1 MQPHWTESDYQKIL
15 KRHGVGGAV
24 DARHSPA
31 QSGSRRD
38 PATHNTTSRRGESAL
53 SSYRNTWEE
62 KFATLLEL
70 EKRTGAIQGY
80 AYETLTFTLSKGKR
94 HRIDFLIW
102 HIDGSIELAQIKGFH
117 KNLRASMTALK
128 WAAQR
133 NPWFIWTIK
142 RLEGT
147 LWHSER
153 VEI

>member
-1 MQPHWTESDYQKIL
+1 M
-15 KRHGVGGAV
+15 
-24 DARHSPA
+24 DARHSTA

-38 PATHNTTSRRGESAL
+38 PATHKTSSRRGESAL
-53 SSYRNTWEE
+53 SSTYRNTWEE

-102 HIDGSIELAQIKGFH
+102 HLDGSIEIAQVKGYH

-142 RLEGT
+142 SFRGAFLE
-147 LWHSER
+147 SDR